1 MAGVQVPTDDDS
13 SAPSIP
19 VAIGDIDTAWLMSAL
34 RPRLAAGVVLR
45 SFSVEPI
52 GVGVGLLGLL
62 FRLTLEYEGDSSGTE
77 PSTVIV
83 KLPVPIDETRHVAK
97 MYRFYEKE
105 VGFYREL
112 AADSSL
118 RTPEVYFADHAPATD
133 NFVLVMEDVSYLRA
147 ADQVAGCERA
157 DALAAVAALAA
168 HHASFWE
175 DPRLFNNE
183 MGWLPFGSDAPTPEG
198 VQEGFAT
205 YWDPFVAFMGDGLAP
220 DVKAVGDWLPDA
232 ARDLLSVPDGHPITV
247 VHGDY
252 RLDNLFFDDARNVA
266 ALDWQLTFKGV
277 AGYDFAYFVS
287 QSLSVVDRRRYLDEL
302 VDTYLR
308 TLAAAGVSYPEHQFW
323 IDVRRSLLFC
333 LAYPVQAMALDLSEP
348 RAATLVREMAD
359 RAASAIL
366 EMGAL
371 EHAHT
376 SETR

>member
-1 MAGVQVPTDDDS
+1 
-13 SAPSIP
+13 
-19 VAIGDIDTAWLMSAL
+19 
-34 RPRLAAGVVLR
+34 
-45 SFSVEPI
+45 
-52 GVGVGLLGLL
+52 
-62 FRLTLEYEGDSSGTE
+62 
-77 PSTVIV
+77 
-83 KLPVPIDETRHVAK
+83 
-97 MYRFYEKE
+97 
-105 VGFYREL
+105 
-112 AADSSL
+112 
-118 RTPEVYFADHAPATD
+118 
-133 NFVLVMEDVSYLRA
+133 
-147 ADQVAGCERA
+147 
-157 DALAAVAALAA
+157 
-168 HHASFWE
+168 
-175 DPRLFNNE
+175 
-183 MGWLPFGSDAPTPEG
+183 
-198 VQEGFAT
+198 
-205 YWDPFVAFMGDGLAP
+205 
-220 DVKAVGDWLPDA
+220 VKAVGDWLPDA

-252 RLDNLFFDDARNVA
+252 RLDNLFFDDARNVT

-359 RAASAIL
+359 RAASANL

>member
-83 KLPVPIDETRHVAK
+83 KLPVLIDETRHVAK

-133 NFVLVMEDVSYLRA
+133 NFVLVMED
-147 ADQVAGCERA
+147 
-157 DALAAVAALAA
+157 
-168 HHASFWE
+168 
-175 DPRLFNNE
+175 P
-183 MGWLPFGSDAPTPEG
+183 
-198 VQEGFAT
+198 
-205 YWDPFVAFMGDGLAP
+205 
-220 DVKAVGDWLPDA
+220 
-232 ARDLLSVPDGHPITV
+232 
-247 VHGDY
+247 
-252 RLDNLFFDDARNVA
+252 
-266 ALDWQLTFKGV
+266 
-277 AGYDFAYFVS
+277 
-287 QSLSVVDRRRYLDEL
+287 
-302 VDTYLR
+302 
-308 TLAAAGVSYPEHQFW
+308 
-323 IDVRRSLLFC
+323 
-333 LAYPVQAMALDLSEP
+333 
-348 RAATLVREMAD
+348 
-359 RAASAIL
+359 
-366 EMGAL
+366 
-371 EHAHT
+371 
-376 SETR
+376 